1 MGEYFDPSILPSTTS
16 LKREFGPLRENLM
29 LILVPQD
36 DGIIPP
42 SHTRR
47 VLGLGLMAALGGKN
61 EIPDSKFGVFRM

>member
-1 MGEYFDPSILPSTTS
+1 MQTDKS
-16 LKREFGPLRENLM
+16 M
-29 LILVPQD
+29 LTNVQQD

-61 EIPDSKFGVFRM
+61 EPIESKFGVFRM